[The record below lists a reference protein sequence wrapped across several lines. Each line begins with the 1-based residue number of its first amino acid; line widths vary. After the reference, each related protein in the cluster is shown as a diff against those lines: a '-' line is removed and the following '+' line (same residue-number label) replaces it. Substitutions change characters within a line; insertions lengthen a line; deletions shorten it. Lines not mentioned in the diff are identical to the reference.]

1 MRYSALLFDVD
12 GTLLDTGPGL
22 IAAIDY
28 TVKRENLHPL
38 DDATIRSFIGP
49 PIQDSFRRVY
59 GLSTEEAWRVATVF
73 RSFYQGD
80 ALLMA
85 KPYDGILD
93 VCAELTRRNVPI
105 AIATYKR
112 QDYAE
117 RILKHFGFDR
127 FTTHLFGSDF
137 EGKLTK
143 ADIIAQAATSLGVP
157 HEDALMVGDTKHD
170 AIGAEQAGMPFL
182 GVTYGYGFA
191 TEEEARSYPCVG
203 VIKYP
208 MEILEYFPAQQ

>member
-1 MRYSALLFDVD
+1 VKYSAILFDVD

-22 IAAIDY
+22 TAAIDY
-28 TVKRENLHPL
+28 TIKSEGLQPL
-38 DDATIRSFIGP
+38 DDATIRSLIGP
-49 PIQDSFRRVY
+49 PIQDSFRRIY
-59 GLSTEEAWRVATVF
+59 GLSVEEAWRITSVF

-85 KPYDGILD
+85 QPYDGIMD
-93 VCAELTRRNVPI
+93 VCAELVRRDVSI

-117 RILKHFGFDR
+117 RILKHFGFDH
-127 FTTHLFGSDF
+127 FTSHLFGSDF
-137 EGKLTK
+137 EGKFTK
-143 ADIIAQAATSLGVP
+143 ADIIANAAASLGVP

-191 TEEEARSYPCVG
+191 TEEEVRAYPCVG
-203 VIKYP
+203 VVAYP
-208 MEILEYFPAQQ
+208 REILKYFPAE

>member
-1 MRYSALLFDVD
+1 VKYSAILFDVD

-22 IAAIDY
+22 RAAIDC
-28 TVKRENLHPL
+28 TLQHEGLHPL
-38 DDATIRSFIGP
+38 DDATIRTFIGP
-49 PIQDSFRRVY
+49 PIQDSIRRVY
-59 GLSTEEAWRVATVF
+59 GLSVEEAWRVATLF

-85 KPYDGILD
+85 QPYDGVLD
-93 VCAELTRRNVPI
+93 VCAELVRRDVPI

-117 RILKHFGFDR
+117 RVLKHFGFDH

-143 ADIIAQAATSLGVP
+143 ADIIAHAAASLGVP

-191 TEEEARSYPCVG
+191 TEDDVRSYPCVG
-203 VIKYP
+203 VAMSP
-208 MEILEYFPAQQ
+208 REILDYFPTE